1 MLTPAFHPSPEE
13 VVAQLA
19 KKLEL
24 LFTWLVTRIFRH
36 FAGRDIGRL
45 EPFSLR
51 AGENS

>member
-24 LFTWLVTRIFRH
+24 LFT
-36 FAGRDIGRL
+36 
-45 EPFSLR
+45 
-51 AGENS
+51 